1 MGSFFKKRRRVLI
14 ALAAVLLLCSFLTPY
29 PMKVLRRVKRMVV
42 SVVERKPVVEPP
54 VIYTAEDQ
62 IATYGAAARARLQP
76 KFQAKG
82 VAYPPQRLTMV
93 VIKSTKQLMLYAC
106 AADSSYKYICSY
118 PVLAASGVLG
128 PKLREGDCQ
137 VPEGLYNLTLEP
149 NTPYHLALRLNYPNP
164 TDWAHAKEDG
174 REQPGSDILVHGK
187 ECSIGCIA
195 MGDPVSEDLFV
206 AAYDTADK
214 NLPLIIAPVDFR
226 TTAIP
231 AASATDPKW
240 LPELYGQ
247 IKAALAELPVN

>member
-1 MGSFFKKRRRVLI
+1 MKILLKKRRRLI
-14 ALAAVLLLCSFLTPY
+14 IVMVTFALLCTFFTPY
-29 PMKVLRRVKRMVV
+29 PFKVLRRIKWMVA
-42 SVVERKPVVEPP
+42 SVVARKPVAVP

-62 IATYGAAARARLQP
+62 IATYGAAARARLLP

-82 VAYPPQRLTMV
+82 VAYPPQRLTLV
-93 VIKSTKQLMLYAC
+93 VIKSTNELMLYA
-106 AADSSYKYICSY
+106 ASADSTYKYICTY

-128 PKLREGDCQ
+128 PKLKEGDCQ

-174 REQPGSDILVHGK
+174 REQPGSDILVHGSQ
-187 ECSIGCIA
+187 CSIGCIA
-195 MGDPVSEDLFV
+195 MGDPVSEELFV

-226 TTAIP
+226 TTAAP
-231 AASATDPKW
+231 ASNVTDPTW
-240 LPELYGQ
+240 LPELYSQ
-247 IKAALAELPVN
+247 IQAALAELPTI